1 MEITRALVLLF
12 LLLGV
17 LLYTT
22 VYYWKTANFRRYAAG
37 KAFMTLLISLD
48 LLVGYSA
55 AARFVPLD
63 IRRPIFE
70 VLIGLLVV
78 AVLYIQGV
86 MRHERKKE
94 RHRQRARYFD
104 PQPPPKPNDIR
115 IGDSD
120 HDEH

>member
-1 MEITRALVLLF
+1 MEITRGLILLF
-12 LLLGV
+12 GLLAV
-17 LLYTT
+17 LIYTT

-48 LLVGYSA
+48 LLVAYST
-55 AARFVPLD
+55 AARFVPLEV
-63 IRRPIFE
+63 RRPIFE
-70 VLIGLLVV
+70 VLVGLLIV

-104 PQPPPKPNDIR
+104 PQPPPNPNDIR
-115 IGDSD
+115 IGDTD
-120 HDEH
+120 